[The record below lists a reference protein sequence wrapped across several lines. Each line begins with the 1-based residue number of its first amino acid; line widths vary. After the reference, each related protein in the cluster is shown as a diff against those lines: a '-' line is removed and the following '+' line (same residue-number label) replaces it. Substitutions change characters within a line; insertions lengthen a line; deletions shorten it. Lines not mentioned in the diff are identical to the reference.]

1 MSLWYRQ
8 EVSDVQVMEVVM
20 KEYGVINRPKGKA
33 KMKAER
39 AALEAAAASKAAL

>member
-1 MSLWYRQ
+1 M
-8 EVSDVQVMEVVM
+8 QVMEVVM

-39 AALEAAAASKAAL
+39 EALAAAAHREADLRQ

>member
-1 MSLWYRQ
+1 M
-8 EVSDVQVMEVVM
+8 QVLDVVM

-39 AALEAAAASKAAL
+39 EALAAAANKEAEL